1 MAEHR
6 WAVNAATNE
15 FLYGGVAPYDCVPGL
30 SPNQIRVVTD
40 RQPNPQLERY
50 SGDPASPIEAKP
62 AAEIAADEL
71 ARQWRLIRGTRDER
85 LSSCDWIGVTDT
97 QLSGAAM
104 TAWETYRQALRDV
117 PQENADVNDIT
128 WPVAPS

>member
-50 SGDPASPIEAKP
+50 SGDPASPIVAKP
-62 AAEIAADEL
+62 AAEIAADAL
-71 ARQWRLIRGTRDER
+71 ARQWRLIRVTRDA
-85 LSSCDWIGVTDT
+85 LLLACDWTDL
-97 QLSGAAM
+97 QNSPVDNGSEWA
-104 TAWETYRQALRDV
+104 TYRQALRDI
-117 PQENADVNDIT
+117 PQDFGSADSVT
-128 WPVAPS
+128 WPTKPA